1 MPETYQANV
10 TPHIAM
16 MCNPPDRSHER
27 KAQDAGRVKARSVP
41 AGGPELPTEKA
52 FVVQLT
58 RDTGPALEPITL
70 VDARIEEHTRPL
82 QAALDRLDT
91 ITGVVPRSAEQILA
105 ELGDDMSRFPTAAHA
120 ASRTG
125 TCPGNNESAGK
136 RKSGKTRTA

>member
-58 RDTGPALEPITL
+58 RDTGPALEP
-70 VDARIEEHTRPL
+70 
-82 QAALDRLDT
+82 
-91 ITGVVPRSAEQILA
+91 TGVVPRSAEQILA